1 MDGAS
6 GQQTTRQKWSD
17 DSVNEDLIEEEVEDI
32 YVEEIEI
39 FGEVLGTEAAAV
51 KNISEKSDK
60 TVFSISFVPLQ
71 LKANGDLIWVNETP
85 SSVYYCRPIKFEFT
99 KEETDYVRRQYEY
112 YTEILEKE
120 EHYTFKIEE
129 YNFKIKYDL
138 KCTMIDGKICN
149 MLTNQRSTRSCNIC
163 KVGPSNI
170 NNLHYI
176 YENCKFE
183 ESFYRF
189 GISTLHCWIR
199 CFEYILHLSYNLD
212 IKKGSVTSKEDK
224 QIKEDKKKEV
234 QNLLKK
240 RLSILVDVVK
250 QGFGYYQL
258 LPILVS
264 FLNKFNVH

>member
-1 MDGAS
+1 MHNLSYQGCDVYPSKNTMKKVKAGSYPKIMSFTEEGARADLISLLENTVTKILLLINKKKWKDICKSDLLLEGKWGMDGAS

-39 FGEVLGTEAAAV
+39 FGEVLDTEAAAV

-189 GISTLHCWIR
+189 GISTLHC
-199 CFEYILHLSYNLD
+199 
-212 IKKGSVTSKEDK
+212 
-224 QIKEDKKKEV
+224 
-234 QNLLKK
+234 
-240 RLSILVDVVK
+240 
-250 QGFGYYQL
+250 
-258 LPILVS
+258 
-264 FLNKFNVH
+264 